1 MNFRKL
7 SLFVV
12 LAASLVVHEM
22 KMDGNVM
29 TMRAVEG
36 GLELPPG
43 KTVELKPG
51 GLHVMLLDLKAALPK
66 DSTIALTLVFKDA
79 KGVPSRLELKVPV
92 ATAAVHS
99 H

>member
-7 SLFVV
+7 TLFVV
-12 LAASLVVHEM
+12 PM
-22 KMDGNVM
+22 
-29 TMRAVEG
+29 
-36 GLELPPG
+36 
-43 KTVELKPG
+43 
-51 GLHVMLLDLKAALPK
+51 